1 MAGLP
6 PDQQAAV
13 AAAEALRVDEWCAA
27 QGVERP
33 SDLAFMFT
41 HYDEAL
47 HEAGRA
53 VADAWQLARSGSA
66 AGLAL
71 GARRVMAS
79 IEPPPP
85 RPSKSARLT
94 SPKPSAKSVKA
105 KAKGSHTWQV
115 RVVKGASLPPSSY
128 LSGADDKVGENQILA
143 IMLGASSF
151 RPSTDSERAAMQDF
165 VGSVVSRAE
174 PVTLRN
180 ALVTWGELRARSDQL
195 QVQVQEMN
203 AMQLAAF
210 IREHPAPTRSYNS
223 LFWMVKNLKLTFD
236 LSLVVRPKKRAAPS
250 RFGTGARQA
259 PVLPPAGAAMVES
272 LLESE
277 KGHAKWSL
285 LFAMH
290 CMIFGVVRFQH
301 IQRSTV
307 HSVGDVILT
316 FWCHKHTRQGF
327 FWQVPR
333 YTTQGVDLWETL
345 RSNLD
350 TYCTNTGVSLEALTV
365 VAVDL
370 DAMQPVGMQGFIHM
384 LEDILAK
391 PLDLSSYS
399 LRRVGPTWAALV
411 SLPDDRRLAMGN
423 WVDKGQSATTPI
435 RYSAARLH
443 QAAQVKLCLLGA
455 VATFSHHSAW
465 TALSHVEAKTQYDAD
480 LLAADANLA
489 ASSTT
494 VLAQT
499 LPQTDDATL
508 GLQPSYVKRLKKTAK
523 KWGRSQAKSSDQ
535 PPAVAG
541 PGDEPAEAPAAED
554 VVSLEARMAS
564 DEVFDA
570 LARARWQRPGHS
582 NRPEPVSLV
591 WRGADGVGNVWLGGL
606 PRYDDLAFMLREN
619 ITLVLSAMRDRA
631 CDCEGGLPELE
642 SERLQEQ
649 VSISYNGQERQT
661 CWDELRYLIPS
672 TLHHGESIW
681 IHCLAGVHRAPVLG
695 GMAISL
701 LIESSLE
708 DSLHTIKQVRA
719 IEPEKV
725 RSRKGGDA
733 IFDWARQQIARG
745 FPNRQL
751 PEDWVWKCSVRD
763 RAAWRIVEVDNEE
776 VPLCKWNQARDKAKF
791 KGETFRVAKTKDA
804 WYFGRPF
811 CRTCRMQLPASLKRL
826 CVERWFAW
834 HGHLPW
840 KKSGVSGDWE

>member
-1 MAGLP
+1 MPCNLWVCRA
-6 PDQQAAV
+6 
-13 AAAEALRVDEWCAA
+13 
-27 QGVERP
+27 
-33 SDLAFMFT
+33 SFT
-41 HYDEAL
+41 WP
-47 HEAGRA
+47 GT
-53 VADAWQLARSGSA
+53 GSKTFW
-66 AGLAL
+66 
-71 GARRVMAS
+71 
-79 IEPPPP
+79 PNPW
-85 RPSKSARLT
+85 T
-94 SPKPSAKSVKA
+94 SPATP
-105 KAKGSHTWQV
+105 
-115 RVVKGASLPPSSY
+115 
-128 LSGADDKVGENQILA
+128 
-143 IMLGASSF
+143 F
-151 RPSTDSERAAMQDF
+151 
-165 VGSVVSRAE
+165 
-174 PVTLRN
+174 
-180 ALVTWGELRARSDQL
+180 
-195 QVQVQEMN
+195 
-203 AMQLAAF
+203 
-210 IREHPAPTRSYNS
+210 
-223 LFWMVKNLKLTFD
+223 
-236 LSLVVRPKKRAAPS
+236 
-250 RFGTGARQA
+250 
-259 PVLPPAGAAMVES
+259 
-272 LLESE
+272 
-277 KGHAKWSL
+277 
-285 LFAMH
+285 
-290 CMIFGVVRFQH
+290 
-301 IQRSTV
+301 
-307 HSVGDVILT
+307 
-316 FWCHKHTRQGF
+316 
-327 FWQVPR
+327 
-333 YTTQGVDLWETL
+333 
-345 RSNLD
+345 
-350 TYCTNTGVSLEALTV
+350 
-365 VAVDL
+365 
-370 DAMQPVGMQGFIHM
+370 
-384 LEDILAK
+384 
-391 PLDLSSYS
+391 
-399 LRRVGPTWAALV
+399 RRVGPTWAALV

-455 VATFSHHSAW
+455 VATFSHHIAW
-465 TALSHVEAKTQYDAD
+465 TVLSHAEAKTQYEAD

-541 PGDEPAEAPAAED
+541 PGDEPAEAPAAGD
-554 VVSLEARMAS
+554 VASLEARMAS

-606 PRYDDLAFMLREN
+606 PRYDDLAFMLRQN

-695 GMAISL
+695 GMVISL
-701 LIESSLE
+701 LTDSSLE

-763 RAAWRIVEVDNEE
+763 RAAWHIVEVDNEE
-776 VPLCKWNQARDKAKF
+776 VPLCKWNQAREKAKF

-811 CRTCRMQLPASLKRL
+811 CRTCRMHLPASLKRL
-826 CVERWFAW
+826 CVER
-834 HGHLPW
+834 
-840 KKSGVSGDWE
+840 

>member
-1 MAGLP
+1 M
-6 PDQQAAV
+6 
-13 AAAEALRVDEWCAA
+13 DEWCAA

-128 LSGADDKVGENQILA
+128 LAGADDKVGENQILA

-316 FWCHKHTRQGF
+316 FWCHKGKQTHTRQGF

-384 LEDILAK
+384 ARYWLQDILAK

-455 VATFSHHSAW
+455 VATFSHHIAW

-554 VVSLEARMAS
+554 VASLATPWPVPVGS
-564 DEVFDA
+564 A
-570 LARARWQRPGHS
+570 LAIATDLSQCPWCGVELMELVMFGWVASLAMMILPSCFVRTSPW
-582 NRPEPVSLV
+582 SLV
-591 WRGADGVGNVWLGGL
+591 PCGTV
-606 PRYDDLAFMLREN
+606 
-619 ITLVLSAMRDRA
+619 LV
-631 CDCEGGLPELE
+631 
-642 SERLQEQ
+642 
-649 VSISYNGQERQT
+649 I
-661 CWDELRYLIPS
+661 
-672 TLHHGESIW
+672 
-681 IHCLAGVHRAPVLG
+681 
-695 GMAISL
+695 
-701 LIESSLE
+701 
-708 DSLHTIKQVRA
+708 VRA
-719 IEPEKV
+719 ACPSWRVSDCKSRCPFPTMVKSARPVGMSCDTSFPPPSITESRSGSTALQACTV
-725 RSRKGGDA
+725 RR
-733 IFDWARQQIARG
+733 
-745 FPNRQL
+745 
-751 PEDWVWKCSVRD
+751 C
-763 RAAWRIVEVDNEE
+763 
-776 VPLCKWNQARDKAKF
+776 
-791 KGETFRVAKTKDA
+791 
-804 WYFGRPF
+804 
-811 CRTCRMQLPASLKRL
+811 
-826 CVERWFAW
+826 
-834 HGHLPW
+834 
-840 KKSGVSGDWE
+840 WEGW

>member
-1 MAGLP
+1 MVFVVCNALHDLWRGSLP
-6 PDQQAAV
+6 AHSEVHSSLSWGCHLDLLVPQGQADPYKTGFLLASPQV
-13 AAAEALRVDEWCAA
+13 HYS
-27 QGVERP
+27 GSRP
-33 SDLAFMFT
+33 LGDLALQLG
-41 HYDEAL
+41 HLL
-47 HEAGRA
+47 H
-53 VADAWQLARSGSA
+53 Q
-66 AGLAL
+66 
-71 GARRVMAS
+71 
-79 IEPPPP
+79 
-85 RPSKSARLT
+85 
-94 SPKPSAKSVKA
+94 
-105 KAKGSHTWQV
+105 H
-115 RVVKGASLPPSSY
+115 
-128 LSGADDKVGENQILA
+128 
-143 IMLGASSF
+143 
-151 RPSTDSERAAMQDF
+151 
-165 VGSVVSRAE
+165 
-174 PVTLRN
+174 
-180 ALVTWGELRARSDQL
+180 
-195 QVQVQEMN
+195 
-203 AMQLAAF
+203 
-210 IREHPAPTRSYNS
+210 
-223 LFWMVKNLKLTFD
+223 
-236 LSLVVRPKKRAAPS
+236 
-250 RFGTGARQA
+250 
-259 PVLPPAGAAMVES
+259 
-272 LLESE
+272 
-277 KGHAKWSL
+277 WSL
-285 LFAMH
+285 LGSIDGCGCGLGCYAT
-290 CMIFGVVRFQH
+290 CGYAGL
-301 IQRSTV
+301 
-307 HSVGDVILT
+307 HSHGQL
-316 FWCHKHTRQGF
+316 Q
-327 FWQVPR
+327 
-333 YTTQGVDLWETL
+333 
-345 RSNLD
+345 
-350 TYCTNTGVSLEALTV
+350 
-365 VAVDL
+365 
-370 DAMQPVGMQGFIHM
+370 
-384 LEDILAK
+384 DILAK

-455 VATFSHHSAW
+455 VATFSHHIAW

-606 PRYDDLAFMLREN
+606 PRYDDLAFMLRQN

-681 IHCLAGVHRAPVLG
+681 IHCLAGVRRAPVLG
-695 GMAISL
+695 GMVISL
-701 LIESSLE
+701 LTDSSLE

-763 RAAWRIVEVDNEE
+763 RAAWHIVEVDNEE

-826 CVERWFAW
+826 CVER
-834 HGHLPW
+834 
-840 KKSGVSGDWE
+840 

>member
-6 PDQQAAV
+6 ADQQAAV
-13 AAAEALRVDEWCAA
+13 AAAEALAVDIWCAA

-47 HEAGRA
+47 REAGRA
-53 VADAWQLARSGSA
+53 VADAWQLARSGST

-85 RPSKSARLT
+85 KPSMSARLT

-195 QVQVQEMN
+195 QVQVSEMN
-203 AMQLAAF
+203 AMQLAVF
-210 IREHPAPTRSYNS
+210 IREHTAPTRAYNS
-223 LFWMVKNLKLTFD
+223 LFWMAKNLKLNLD
-236 LSLVVRPKKRAAPS
+236 LSLAVRPKKRAAPS

-316 FWCHKHTRQGF
+316 FWCHKGKQTHTRQGF

-384 LEDILAK
+384 ARYWLQDILAK

-455 VATFSHHSAW
+455 VATFSHHVAW

-480 LLAADANLA
+480 LLAADVNLA

-508 GLQPSYVKRLKKTAK
+508 GLKPSYVKRLKKTAK
-523 KWGRSQAKSSDQ
+523 KWGRSQVKSSDQ

-541 PGDEPAEAPAAED
+541 PGDEPMEAPAEED
-554 VVSLEARMAS
+554 VTSLEARMAS
-564 DEVFDA
+564 DEVF
-570 LARARWQRPGHS
+570 
-582 NRPEPVSLV
+582 
-591 WRGADGVGNVWLGGL
+591 
-606 PRYDDLAFMLREN
+606 
-619 ITLVLSAMRDRA
+619 
-631 CDCEGGLPELE
+631 
-642 SERLQEQ
+642 
-649 VSISYNGQERQT
+649 
-661 CWDELRYLIPS
+661 
-672 TLHHGESIW
+672 
-681 IHCLAGVHRAPVLG
+681 
-695 GMAISL
+695 
-701 LIESSLE
+701 
-708 DSLHTIKQVRA
+708 LHTIKQVRA

-751 PEDWVWKCSVRD
+751 PENWAWKCSVRD
-763 RAAWRIVEVDNEE
+763 RAAWHIVEVDNEE
-776 VPLCKWNQARDKAKF
+776 VPLCKWNQAREKAKF
-791 KGETFRVAKTKDA
+791 KGETFRVPKTKDA

-826 CVERWFAW
+826 CVER
-834 HGHLPW
+834 
-840 KKSGVSGDWE
+840 